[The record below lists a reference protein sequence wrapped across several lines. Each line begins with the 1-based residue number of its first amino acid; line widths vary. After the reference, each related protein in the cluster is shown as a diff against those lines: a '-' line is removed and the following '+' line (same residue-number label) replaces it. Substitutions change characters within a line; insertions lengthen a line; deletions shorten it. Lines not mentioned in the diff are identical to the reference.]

1 MAANSRTIRR
11 LTARRV
17 TIIERVS
24 EVLIVVAIALY
35 LYPIVA
41 NYFADQQRSVAV
53 SNYDKK
59 LNQMSKAQIAA
70 EIRSAEAYNRWL
82 WASQQGIPAKPVP
95 YAQVMAE
102 DTVMGTLD
110 IPAIDIHHMPFF
122 HGDDENTLSKGLGHM
137 PGTSIPIGGKNT
149 RAVITGH
156 TGVENQKLFSEVDK
170 LQKGDVFYIHVLNRN
185 LMYKIYKIEVVK
197 PDRTDKVRI
206 IKDKDTVTLLT
217 CTPPGINSFRLLVT
231 GKRHIPYVDPD
242 RLHIVKR
249 NFWSY
254 EHIVLALLLL
264 LLLVLL
270 AGYLYRRHVR
280 RTLTDEGGQNNG

>member
-1 MAANSRTIRR
+1 MAAKSRTVRR
-11 LTARRV
+11 LATRRI
-17 TIIERVS
+17 TTIERVS
-24 EVLIVVAIALY
+24 EVLIVIAIALY

-59 LNQMSKAQIAA
+59 LAQMSKAQIAA
-70 EIRSAEAYNRWL
+70 ELRTAEDYNQWL
-82 WASQQGIPAKPVP
+82 WASQRGIPAKPVP
-95 YAQVMAE
+95 YTKVMAE

-110 IPAIDIHHMPFF
+110 IPAIDIQHMPFF

-170 LQKGDVFYIHVLNRN
+170 LQKGDVFYVHVLNRN

-206 IKDKDTVTLLT
+206 IKNQDTVTLLT

-242 RLHIVKR
+242 HLHIVKR
-249 NFWSY
+249 DFWSY
-254 EHIVLALLLL
+254 EHIVLALLFL

-270 AGYLYRRHVR
+270 VGYLYRRHMR
-280 RTLTDEGGQNNG
+280 RLLANEGGQNNG